1 MISIFFFTSS
11 DGGTSSRE
19 SLARKDFWYFPG
31 SVVGQLMLLIM
42 LVQSLLLGSALIL
55 LPLGRRGLGRLPLT
69 TTLAFMAY
77 FLGLGLGFLM
87 IEISFV
93 QKYVLV
99 LGYPTYSL
107 SVTVCSL
114 LVSAAMGAAIV
125 AEAGAIQNSSC
136 ACCWPPPSG

>member
-1 MISIFFFTSS
+1 
-11 DGGTSSRE
+11 
-19 SLARKDFWYFPG
+19 
-31 SVVGQLMLLIM
+31 MLLIM
-42 LVQSLLLGSALIL
+42 LVQSLLLGGALIV
-55 LPLGRRGLGRLPLT
+55 LPIGSPGSRPAALDRRRS
-69 TTLAFMAY
+69 AFMAY

-114 LVSAAMGAAIV
+114 LVSAAIGGRPQPPRLEPSQTVLVRAAGRHRR
-125 AEAGAIQNSSC
+125 AHCAGTGSC
-136 ACCWPPPSG
+136 AGLARATLGGLPTRSALP